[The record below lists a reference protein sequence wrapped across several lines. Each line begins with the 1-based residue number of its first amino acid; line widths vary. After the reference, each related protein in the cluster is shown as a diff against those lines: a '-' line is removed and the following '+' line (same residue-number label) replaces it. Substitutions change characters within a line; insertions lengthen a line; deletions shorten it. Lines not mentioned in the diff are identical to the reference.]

1 MTAIDSKMNVIAF
14 TAPLAI
20 IALSFGIGLWST
32 ISSTPMPSKVEVTP
46 EPALEEVL
54 NPLLTSELTYIEI
67 HNAITSTIPG
77 LEGTVQVETALMMRA
92 GISKSVA
99 EIAQQNPSAMVA
111 VMSDAIDQAQ
121 ANAFDLGGLR
131 EQLPEM
137 FKAAL
142 NEYLGTESTPDPVQ
156 EVLITKLNIS
166 Q

>member
-1 MTAIDSKMNVIAF
+1 MATFDNKVNAVAFTTPLVVIA
-14 TAPLAI
+14 LG
-20 IALSFGIGLWST
+20 FGIGLWST
-32 ISSTPMPSKVEVTP
+32 ISSTPMPSRVDVAP
-46 EPALEEVL
+46 EPVMEELL
-54 NPLLTSELTYIEI
+54 NPLLTNELTYIEI

-77 LEGTVQVETALMMRA
+77 LHGTVQVETALMLRA
-92 GISKSVA
+92 GIARSVA
-99 EIAQQNPSAMVA
+99 EIAEQNPSAMVA

-121 ANAFDLGGLR
+121 TNAFDLGELR
-131 EQLPEM
+131 ERLPDM